1 MKKIRVA
8 LLALA
13 MTIMAGCGEKEKE
26 TGVELESKW
35 VNIEKNA
42 IDKEVKFYMW
52 SGDAQIN
59 RYVDNWVADG
69 LKERYGITLKRV
81 PIVDIKDT
89 VNKLII
95 EKKAG
100 KKDGSIDMIWING
113 ENFKTAK
120 ENGLLW
126 GPFAQKLPAV
136 ESYVNEKTL
145 MYDFGEPIENL
156 EAPWGEAQFVFI
168 YDRAKNENP
177 PKSVDEL
184 KEWVMKNP
192 GKFTYPA
199 PPNFTGS
206 AFIRHMVYEVTGG
219 YEQYMKPLD
228 KEEMSEKLQ
237 PVWEYLNE
245 IEPYLWRNGE
255 TYPESQAKL
264 HQLYS
269 NGEVYI
275 TMGYHPLTAESK
287 IREGQFPKTSKTY
300 LLDKGTLFNNHYLTI
315 PFNAKEKSGAM
326 VAINFLLSPE
336 AQAAKADPANW
347 GDNTILDMDK
357 LSVEDR
363 EKFESIDLGEAS
375 VSNEEL
381 ASKRVPELSAE
392 YVEFIEKEWEKNV
405 AQN

>member
-1 MKKIRVA
+1 
-8 LLALA
+8 
-13 MTIMAGCGEKEKE
+13 
-26 TGVELESKW
+26 
-35 VNIEKNA
+35 
-42 IDKEVKFYMW
+42 
-52 SGDAQIN
+52 
-59 RYVDNWVADG
+59 
-69 LKERYGITLKRV
+69 
-81 PIVDIKDT
+81 
-89 VNKLII
+89 
-95 EKKAG
+95 
-100 KKDGSIDMIWING
+100 
-113 ENFKTAK
+113 
-120 ENGLLW
+120 
-126 GPFAQKLPAV
+126 
-136 ESYVNEKTL
+136 

-275 TMGYHPLTAESK
+275 TMGYHPLTAE
-287 IREGQFPKTSKTY
+287 R
-300 LLDKGTLFNNHYLTI
+300 
-315 PFNAKEKSGAM
+315 
-326 VAINFLLSPE
+326 
-336 AQAAKADPANW
+336 
-347 GDNTILDMDK
+347 
-357 LSVEDR
+357 
-363 EKFESIDLGEAS
+363 
-375 VSNEEL
+375 
-381 ASKRVPELSAE
+381 
-392 YVEFIEKEWEKNV
+392 
-405 AQN
+405 